1 MHILVRIGM
10 IAPTGVNDLARAQ
23 NGTAIFAFAVAF
35 GSPWS
40 AGGELFADVFGERN
54 AAAGACITLG
64 STKSIQ
70 TVGVSAGLLRFQK
83 IRVIFDIL
91 R

>member
-23 NGTAIFAFAVAF
+23 NGTAIFAFAIAF
-35 GSPWS
+35 GSARR
-40 AGGELFADVFGERN
+40 AGGELFADIFGKRD
-54 AAAGACITLG
+54 AATGACITLR

-70 TVGVSAGLLRFQK
+70 TVGVSASVLRFQK
-83 IRVIFDIL
+83 VRVIFDVL